1 MGDRKKVLIITSSID
16 TTVDYIIE
24 RYKTG
29 VNFFR
34 LNVDEINRY
43 NISIGNNKFWVIE
56 DKECDRIIEKRQVHS
71 IYYRKPRLPDLQ
83 YYEKAYHNM
92 IAKDIIAV
100 INGLVDEFDGKVLTK
115 PYILRK
121 IENKVYQLLYAEKN
135 QFLIPNSFIGNDGLQ
150 ASRFIKPQSI
160 IKPIGTGKLI
170 SGNHCELY
178 QTSYFKELDEDI
190 SLTPI
195 YLQEYIEKSYEVR
208 LTWINDTV
216 FPVKI
221 VSADK
226 LDWRKDY
233 NGHQYSMIECPTS
246 ILEKCRKMLL
256 DFELTFGAFDFI
268 VNEKN
273 EWIFLEVNPN
283 GQWQWLESALNIGIS
298 GKIIEYLS
306 S

>member
-1 MGDRKKVLIITSSID
+1 MYDKKTVLIITSAID
-16 TTVDYIIE
+16 TTVDYIVE
-24 RYKTG
+24 KYNSD
-29 VNFFR
+29 VDFFR

-43 NISIGNNKFWVIE
+43 NISIGNNKFWIIE
-56 DKECDRIIEKRQVHS
+56 DKKYDRVIEKSQIYS
-71 IYYRKPRLPDLQ
+71 IYYRKPRLPNLQ
-83 YYEKAYHNM
+83 NYENIYHNM
-92 IAKDIIAV
+92 ITKDIIAV

-121 IENKVYQLLYAEKN
+121 TENKIYQLLYAERN
-135 QFLIPNSFIGNDGLQ
+135 EFLTPKSFIGNDGLK
-150 ASRFIKPQSI
+150 ASKFLKQKSI

-178 QTSYFKELDEDI
+178 QTSYFTELDEDI

-221 VSADK
+221 VSRDK

-233 NGHQYSMIECPTS
+233 SGHQYSMIKCPKL

-256 DFELTFGAFDFI
+256 DLELTFGAFDFI

-273 EWIFLEVNPN
+273 DWVFLEVNPN
-283 GQWQWLESALNIGIS
+283 GQWQWLENALNIDIS